1 MVSQTIEKATWFS
14 PRPPYSSG
22 TVRPRKP
29 CSPSSS
35 RLRRGNRSSSSERFA
50 FARISF
56 SQSSMIV
63 SRSSFWWSVSTQS
76 GSHSYPSPQNGSPP
90 HVFSAIVVSFPF
102 STCSVRGRLPALQ
115 HGRMPVCPNRRGA
128 GGPGTELRLREL
140 RVLLLQ
146 ADPVRVARLQVLHEH
161 LPGELVLAALGDREV
176 DLEERV
182 RVAVE
187 DGRDAVLDEQRDVLE
202 PVDVLARGRRDE
214 VDVVEQRDVLLIGE
228 PLPRENL
235 GVDRARGLAQSSAL
249 TSSVGASGR

>member
-1 MVSQTIEKATWFS
+1 MKKPTGFS
-14 PRPPYSSG
+14 RIPPYSSG

-35 RLRRGNRSSSSERFA
+35 RLRRGKRSSSSERFA

-56 SQSSMIV
+56 SQSSMIS
-63 SRSSFWWSVSTQS
+63 SRSSFWRSVSTQS

-90 HVFSAIVVSFPF
+90 HVFSALVVSF
-102 STCSVRGRLPALQ
+102 SVRRRLPALQ
-115 HGRMPVCPNRRGA
+115 HGRMPVCANRRGA

-146 ADPVRVARLQVLHEH
+146 ANPVGVAGLQVLHEH
-161 LPGELVLAALGDREV
+161 LPRELVLASLGDREV

-187 DGRDAVLDEQRDVLE
+187 DGSDPVLDEELDVLE
-202 PVDVLARGRRDE
+202 PGDVLARGRGE
-214 VDVVEQRDVLLIGE
+214 EIDVVEERD
-228 PLPRENL
+228 
-235 GVDRARGLAQSSAL
+235 
-249 TSSVGASGR
+249 

>member
-1 MVSQTIEKATWFS
+1 MKKPTGFS
-14 PRPPYSSG
+14 RIPPYSSG

-35 RLRRGNRSSSSERFA
+35 RLRRGKRSSSSERFA

-90 HVFSAIVVSFPF
+90 HVFSAIIVSFPF

-115 HGRMPVCPNRRGA
+115 HGRMPVCANRRRA

-146 ADPVRVARLQVLHEH
+146 ADPVRVAGLQMLHEH
-161 LPGELVLAALGDREV
+161 LPGHLVLAAFRDREV

-182 RVAVE
+182 RVPVE
-187 DGRDAVLDEQRDVLE
+187 DGRDAVLDEQLDVLE
-202 PVDVLARGRRDE
+202 PVDVLARRGSDE
-214 VDVVEQRDVLLIGE
+214 IHVVEERDVLLIRV

-235 GVDRARGLAQSSAL
+235 GIDRARGLAQSSAL

>member
-63 SRSSFWWSVSTQS
+63 SRSSFWRSVSTQS

-102 STCSVRGRLPALQ
+102 STCSVRRRLPALQ
-115 HGRMPVCPNRRGA
+115 HGRMPVCPDGA
-128 GGPGTELRLREL
+128 RAGDPRAELRLREL
-140 RVLLLQ
+140 RVLFLQ
-146 ADPVRVARLQVLHEH
+146 ADPVRVAGLQVLHEH
-161 LPGELVLAALGDREV
+161 LPGDLVLPPRRDREV

-187 DGRDAVLDEQRDVLE
+187 DGGHVVLDEQFDVLE
-202 PVDVLARGRRDE
+202 PVDVLARRRRDE
-214 VDVVEQRDVLLIGE
+214 VDVVDERDVLLIRE
-228 PLPRENL
+228 PVPREHL
-235 GVDRARGLAQSSAL
+235 GVDRPRRPCQSSAL
-249 TSSVGASGR
+249 TSSVGASG

>member
-35 RLRRGNRSSSSERFA
+35 RLRRGKRSSSSERFA

-56 SQSSMIV
+56 SQSSMIS
-63 SRSSFWWSVSTQS
+63 SRSSFWRSVRTQS

-90 HVFSAIVVSFPF
+90 HVFSAIIFSF
-102 STCSVRGRLPALQ
+102 SMRRRLPALQ
-115 HGRMPVCPNRRGA
+115 HGRMPVCANHRGA

-146 ADPVRVARLQVLHEH
+146 ADPVRVAGLQVLHEH
-161 LPGELVLAALGDREV
+161 LPGELVLASIRDREV

-187 DGRDAVLDEQRDVLE
+187 DGRDAFLDEQLNVLE
-202 PVDVLARGRRDE
+202 PVDVLARRRRDE
-214 VDVVEQRDVLLIGE
+214 VDVVEQRDVLLIRE